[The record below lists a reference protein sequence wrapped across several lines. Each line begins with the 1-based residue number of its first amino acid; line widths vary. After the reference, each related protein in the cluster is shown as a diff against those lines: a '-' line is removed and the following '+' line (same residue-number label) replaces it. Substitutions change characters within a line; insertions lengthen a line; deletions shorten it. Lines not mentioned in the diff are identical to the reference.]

1 MALQQRK
8 VRTLLALFMLGLASI
23 PAFGGSSVV
32 GAVVAAKN
40 ASVGGVALMP
50 GHTIFSG
57 DGLRVEYGM
66 TLLTMGKGSRM
77 VFGRH
82 TVASFERESNEVTA
96 LLDRGS
102 VSVYHAMDD
111 LVALRLEVG
120 NLSIMPA
127 EGFGTLGDVAVT
139 DEGVVIK
146 TALGLLRVE
155 AEGTGQAFEVP
166 KGETVKFVPNLNKT
180 AAAPQQQGGA
190 QPHGRRKRGGFFWLP
205 VGAAAAGGIL
215 AAVAVSNAGGANDA
229 ANKARADAAGA
240 AADANG
246 AANTANTAAQNA
258 INFNCAV
265 QKISDSL
272 LGNPPEASE
281 SEPSIPGCNDDA
293 P

>member
-8 VRTLLALFMLGLASI
+8 VRTLLVLFMLGALASI
-23 PAFGGSSVV
+23 PAFGGSNVV

-57 DGLRVEYGM
+57 DDLRVEYGM
-66 TLLTMGKGSRM
+66 TLVTMGQGSRM
-77 VFGRH
+77 VFGRE
-82 TVASFERESNEVTA
+82 TVASFERNSSEVTA
-96 LLDRGS
+96 LLERGS
-102 VSVYHAMDD
+102 VSVYHPMDD
-111 LVALRLEVG
+111 LMPLRLEVG
-120 NLSIMPA
+120 NLSIVPA
-127 EGFGTLGDVAVT
+127 EGFGTLGEVAVT
-139 DEGVVIK
+139 GEGVVIK
-146 TALGLLRVE
+146 TAQGLLRVE
-155 AEGTGQAFEVP
+155 ADGTGQAFQVA
-166 KGETVKFVPNLNKT
+166 KGETVKFVPRT

-190 QPHGRRKRGGFFWLP
+190 QPHRRRKRGGFFWLP

-229 ANKARADAAGA
+229 ANKARADAAAA

-246 AANTANTAAQNA
+246 AANAANTAAQNA

-265 QKISDSL
+265 QKVSDSI

-281 SEPSIPGCNDDA
+281 SEPPGCDDD
-293 P
+293 

>member
-8 VRTLLALFMLGLASI
+8 VRTVLVLFMLGALASI
-23 PAFGGSSVV
+23 PAFGGSNVV

-57 DGLRVEYGM
+57 DDLRVEYGM
-66 TLLTMGKGSRM
+66 TLVTMGKGSRM
-77 VFGRH
+77 VFGRD
-82 TVASFERESNEVTA
+82 TVASFERKSSEVTA

-102 VSVYHAMDD
+102 VSVYHPMDD
-111 LVALRLEVG
+111 LMPLRLEVG
-120 NLSIMPA
+120 NLSIVPA
-127 EGFGTLGDVAVT
+127 EGFGTLGEVAVT
-139 DEGVVIK
+139 GEGVVIK
-146 TALGLLRVE
+146 TAQGLLRVE
-155 AEGTGQAFEVP
+155 TDGTGQAFEVA
-166 KGETVKFVPNLNKT
+166 KGETVKFVPNSNKT

-190 QPHGRRKRGGFFWLP
+190 QPHRRRKGGGFFWLP

-215 AAVAVSNAGGANDA
+215 AAVAVRNAGGANDA
-229 ANKARADAAGA
+229 ANKARADAAAA

-246 AANTANTAAQNA
+246 AANAANTAAQNA

-265 QKISDSL
+265 QKISDSV

-281 SEPSIPGCNDDA
+281 SEPSIPGCDDD
-293 P
+293 